1 MKIQDFISQQ
11 DYKLIQFSFSLIR
24 DVEQKIH
31 KKHLIYENQV
41 KSYVSNKVE
50 EFIIQ
55 LDVKRSLQSIYK
67 AELVLLMK
75 QHLNGMLKR
84 NCLLK
89 CV

>member
-11 DYKLIQFSFSLIR
+11 DYILIQFSFSLIR

-55 LDVKRSLQSIYK
+55 LGVKLSLQSIYK
-67 AELVLLMK
+67 AELLLLMK
-75 QHLNGMLKR
+75 QHLNSMMKR
-84 NCLLK
+84 TCLLK

>member
-11 DYKLIQFSFSLIR
+11 DYILIQFSFSLIR

-55 LDVKRSLQSIYK
+55 LGVKLSLQSIYK
-67 AELVLLMK
+67 AVS
-75 QHLNGMLKR
+75 
-84 NCLLK
+84 
-89 CV
+89 